1 MKTTRFLLDYL
12 TDTALVTICDNHG
25 SILYEGQLGEMPIV
39 TVRGTILVGVHGLGS
54 SNDIV
59 VEVKKA

>member
-1 MKTTRFLLDYL
+1 MKTTHFLLNYL
-12 TDTALVTICDNHG
+12 TDTAMVTICDNHG

-54 SNDIV
+54 SKDII
-59 VEVKKA
+59 VEVKKG